1 MNNIAIN
8 MKIWIQHIWGLSFI
22 IQTPMQLQQK
32 QQPRIIKYAKN
43 NPPPDQQKTADL
55 AICLQSPAKSSAF

>member
-22 IQTPMQLQQK
+22 IQTPMQLQQ

-43 NPPPDQQKTADL
+43 NPPQINRK
-55 AICLQSPAKSSAF
+55 LQI